1 MTLDKEKIRQKLHFM
16 RVKLRELKRFQDME
30 IDEFKADVINEDAAL
45 RMLQVSIE
53 AMLDI
58 CAHIASRE
66 GWGVPKTYAD
76 LISTAARQELIPHGM
91 EDTYKK
97 MVAFRNRI
105 VHLYDDVNTEEIL
118 NIINEHLDDF
128 TPFISSVVERFL
140 KEKNES

>member
-1 MTLDKEKIRQKLHFM
+1 LTLDKEKIRQKLHFM
-16 RVKLRELKRFQDME
+16 REKLRELKRFQDME
-30 IDEFKADVINEDAAL
+30 IDEFKSDVINEDAAL

-66 GWGVPKTYAD
+66 GWDVPKTYAD
-76 LISTAARQELIPHGM
+76 LVSTAARHELIPQSM

-118 NIINEHLDDF
+118 DLINKHLEDF
-128 TPFISSVVERFL
+128 TPFISTVVEKYLDDR
-140 KEKNES
+140 SQ